1 VSTTPPART
10 LILMRHGKSAYP
22 EGVYDHE
29 RPLNDRG
36 LRQAALAGRWMADDG
51 LEVDIALC
59 STSTRTRMTFEQT
72 GVDAPVEYVSDL
84 YGGTPAEIFE
94 TIRLHVPEDA
104 STVLVVGHFPGMP
117 EAALS
122 LDADGDIDRFP
133 TSAYAVVSLS
143 VPWDRVGL
151 DLDGH
156 ARLVAFKAPR

>member
-1 VSTTPPART
+1 
-10 LILMRHGKSAYP
+10 M
-22 EGVYDHE
+22 
-29 RPLNDRG
+29 G
-36 LRQAALAGRWMADDG
+36 LRAITAATLAVG
-51 LEVDIALC
+51 ALGC
-59 STSTRTRMTFEQT
+59 GSDAASGCGPIRREALDSEYLVHVID
-72 GVDAPVEYVSDL
+72 VDAPVEYVSDL

-156 ARLVAFKAPR
+156 ARLVAFQVPR

>member
-1 VSTTPPART
+1 MTTVPTRT

-22 EGVYDHE
+22 EGVYDHD

-36 LRQAALAGRWMADDG
+36 RKQAELAGQWMADDG
-51 LEVDIALC
+51 LEVDLVLC
-59 STSTRTRMTFEQT
+59 STSTRTRMTLEQT

-94 TIRLHVPEDA
+94 SLRLHVPGDA

-122 LDADGDIDRFP
+122 LDSAGEIDRFP
-133 TSAYAVVSLS
+133 TSAYAVVSIG

-151 DLDGH
+151 DIDGQ
-156 ARLVAFKAPR
+156 ARLIAFRVPR